1 MSSRTRA
8 PSILPPVAA
17 VLVVLSSALAAQPAH
32 AQAFVGASAGR
43 TDWKDV
49 ECGNAAACDR
59 KDTGWTI
66 RGGYRYTPWFGV
78 EGRYFDLGKAHTAVA
93 AGDGGDP
100 VNADFSAKGFGIDVV
115 LSWPVS
121 DRVSVSG
128 MAGIA
133 RSEAKSDFPE
143 RTFDSGGA
151 TITQVGVQQTRRGTN
166 PYYGLGVAFGVTPQ
180 LSVSLEAERYR
191 IDFGGSSTASV
202 DMLGAGLVYR
212 FR

>member
-1 MSSRTRA
+1 MTSRIRA
-8 PSILPPVAA
+8 LIAPTVAA
-17 VLVVLSSALAAQPAH
+17 ALLALASAFAAEVAH

-43 TDWKDV
+43 TGWKDV
-49 ECGNAAACDR
+49 ECGNTVACDR

-66 RGGYRYTPWFGV
+66 RGGYQYTPWFGV
-78 EGRYFDLGKAHTAVA
+78 EGRYFDLGKAHTAIA
-93 AGDGGDP
+93 AGDGGGP
-100 VNADFSAKGFGIDVV
+100 VSADFSAKGFGIDVV

-121 DRVSVSG
+121 DRVSISG
-128 MAGIA
+128 IAGVA

-143 RTFDSGGA
+143 RTVDSAGA
-151 TITQVGVQQTRRGTN
+151 TITQVGIQQTHRGTK

-180 LSVSLEAERYR
+180 LFVSLEAERYR